1 MKNDKTYLRHII
13 DAIGKAREYVAGK
26 SYDEFTQ
33 NSLIVDGVVRE
44 LEIIGE
50 ASSNITEA
58 FQEAHLE
65 IPWSRMIGMRN
76 RLIHEYFGVDKKV
89 VWDTV
94 ANDLP
99 ELRKDLEYLLS

>member
-1 MKNDKTYLRHII
+1 MRNDKTYLRHMI
-13 DAIGKAREYVAGK
+13 DAIDKAREYAQGK
-26 SYDEFTQ
+26 SYEEFSRS
-33 NSLIVDGVVRE
+33 SLIVDGVVRE

-50 ASSNITEA
+50 ASGNISED

-94 ANDLP
+94 INDLP
-99 ELRKDLEYLLS
+99 ELKQALEYLL